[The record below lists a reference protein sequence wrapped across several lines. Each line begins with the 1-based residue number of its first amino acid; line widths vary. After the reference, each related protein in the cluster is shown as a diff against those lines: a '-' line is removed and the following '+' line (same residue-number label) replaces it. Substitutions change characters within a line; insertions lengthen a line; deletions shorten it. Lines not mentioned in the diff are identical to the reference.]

1 MLLDFDDNH
10 PETPRFP
17 SPITVREGVLVSLV
31 LHLLLVIV
39 LLVAPESWFE
49 PSPEQVAALEA
60 LEQKQR
66 QQEPL
71 RFVEVVPQRDMPAPP
86 RIQSD
91 ASDLDRRATTRERA
105 PSPENMAPLSRGNT
119 PEPIVGGP
127 KPPAAAGAPEPPSPP
142 APPPTDAT
150 AVPLPDADRAMTPAA
165 KPPQQASARR
175 PTGNLGNAF
184 QNLEQYLRDENFENQ
199 RGGQADQSAEIQ
211 FDTMGVDF
219 GPWLRYFKNQ
229 VERNW
234 NVPPAIQSFRGR
246 VIIRF
251 GVMRNGT
258 ITGLTILQPGPIPA
272 LTQSALNALKMSN
285 PTRRLPAE
293 YPIEPAVITVTF
305 LFNEP
310 LGYAR

>member
-39 LLVAPESWFE
+39 ILVAPESWFE
-49 PSPEQVAALEA
+49 PSPEQLAALEA
-60 LEQKQR
+60 LEQTQR
-66 QQEPL
+66 QEEPL
-71 RFVEVVPQRDMPAPP
+71 RFVEAVPLRELPAPP
-86 RIQSD
+86 RIRDD

-105 PSPENMAPLSRGNT
+105 PNPENMAPLSRGNT

-127 KPPAAAGAPEPPSPP
+127 PPAAAGAPEPPAPP
-142 APPPTDAT
+142 APRTPDAT
-150 AVPLPDADRAMTPAA
+150 TALLPESDRAMTPA
-165 KPPQQASARR
+165 PQDPRQASSRR
-175 PTGNLGNAF
+175 PAGSLGNTF
-184 QNLEQYLRDENFENQ
+184 QNLEQYLREENFENR

-219 GPWLRYFKNQ
+219 GPWLRFFKNQ

-234 NVPPAIQSFRGR
+234 SVPPAIQSFRGR
-246 VIIRF
+246 VVIRF

-272 LTQSALNALKMSN
+272 LTQSALNALKLSN

-293 YPIEPAVITVTF
+293 YPVEPAVITVTF
-305 LFNEP
+305 FFNEP
-310 LGYAR
+310 LGYAP